1 MTPFLKCDET
11 LADALRARLPETM
24 KEAVRRCTLRVLIP
38 LVHRHDANFHGLAYV
53 TAGNIGYAV
62 LFARFVLFPIVL
74 LTLLVRVY
82 FSGLEGAS
90 GKTRREDMRVIFWY
104 DNRFVMACNGD
115 FVAVVGFL
123 VALFRIG

>member
-11 LADALRARLPETM
+11 LADALRARLPDTM
-24 KEAVRRCTLRVLIP
+24 QEAVRRCTLRVLIP
-38 LVHRHDANFHGLAYV
+38 LVNRHDVNFHGLAYV

-82 FSGLEGAS
+82 FSGLQSPQGFAWAKHHHPFDGEPCS
-90 GKTRREDMRVIFWY
+90 GLRHV
-104 DNRFVMACNGD
+104 D
-115 FVAVVGFL
+115 F
-123 VALFRIG
+123 FRW

>member
-1 MTPFLKCDET
+1 M
-11 LADALRARLPETM
+11 ADALRARLPETT

>member
-24 KEAVRRCTLRVLIP
+24 QEAVRRCTLRVLIP

-62 LFARFVLFPIVL
+62 LFACFVLFPIVL

-82 FSGLEGAS
+82 FSGLEGHQAR
-90 GKTRREDMRVIFWY
+90 TRREGMRVIFWY
-104 DNRFVMACNGD
+104 DYGFVMACNGD
-115 FVAVVGFL
+115 LIAVVGL
-123 VALFRIG
+123 LMALFKIG